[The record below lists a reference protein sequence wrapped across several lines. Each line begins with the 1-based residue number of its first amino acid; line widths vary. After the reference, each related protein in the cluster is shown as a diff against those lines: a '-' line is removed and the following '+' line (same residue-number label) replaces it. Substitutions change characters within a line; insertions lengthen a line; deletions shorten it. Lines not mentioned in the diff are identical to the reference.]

1 MPSKTTLKRVSLI
14 ENEFMKLQQA
24 ELKNLIEKHASKEG
38 GSSTAVP
45 CLRFFCAT
53 APSEFLH
60 TLYEPSLCIIAQG
73 SKAVGLGEEMFSYDK
88 DKYLIAS
95 VHLPARVQIQD
106 ASVEKP
112 YVSLQLT
119 FSMDQILEILK
130 ECNDDE
136 VLSQQPECGLYF
148 GDNSLLLL
156 EPILRLVRLLEN
168 PKDIGILAPMITREI
183 LYRIVQDKGGAII
196 RQFAKN
202 GSLAQRIAKAITMI
216 KNDLAEPLRIETLAQ
231 EAQMSASSFHYHF
244 KRVTTMSPLQFQKSL
259 RLQEA
264 RRLLM
269 VEEME
274 ASNAAFQVGYESP
287 SQFSREYARLFGLP
301 PIRDVKRLRESFA
314 SA

>member
-1 MPSKTTLKRVSLI
+1 
-14 ENEFMKLQQA
+14 MKLQQA

-73 SKAVGLGEEMFSYDK
+73 SKAVGMGEEMFSYDK

-136 VLSQQPECGLYF
+136 VFSTHTAFQLKHLEFGHVQAGAPKQLNTYLCRTKTSLHPSQQLW
-148 GDNSLLLL
+148 SL
-156 EPILRLVRLLEN
+156 E
-168 PKDIGILAPMITREI
+168 
-183 LYRIVQDKGGAII
+183 Q
-196 RQFAKN
+196 
-202 GSLAQRIAKAITMI
+202 
-216 KNDLAEPLRIETLAQ
+216 
-231 EAQMSASSFHYHF
+231 
-244 KRVTTMSPLQFQKSL
+244 
-259 RLQEA
+259 
-264 RRLLM
+264 
-269 VEEME
+269 
-274 ASNAAFQVGYESP
+274 
-287 SQFSREYARLFGLP
+287 
-301 PIRDVKRLRESFA
+301 
-314 SA
+314 

>member
-1 MPSKTTLKRVSLI
+1 M
-14 ENEFMKLQQA
+14 ENELLELQYA
-24 ELKNLIEKHASKEG
+24 ELKRLIEKHASKEG
-38 GSSTAVP
+38 GSATAVP
-45 CLRFFCAT
+45 SLRFFCAI

-73 SKAVGLGEEMFSYDK
+73 SKAVGLGDEMFSYDK
-88 DKYLIAS
+88 HRYLIAS
-95 VHLPARVQIQD
+95 VHLPARVQIQE
-106 ASVEKP
+106 ASSEKP
-112 YVSLQLT
+112 YLSLQLT

-130 ECNDDE
+130 EVDGE
-136 VLSQQPECGLYF
+136 AKSMQQPECGLYF
-148 GDNSLLLL
+148 GENGSLLLD
-156 EPILRLVRLLEN
+156 PVVRLVRLLEN
-168 PKDIGILAPMITREI
+168 PSDIGMLEPMITREI

-196 RQFAKN
+196 RQFAQN

-216 KNDLAEPLRIETLAQ
+216 TSDLTEPLHIQSLAK
-231 EAQMSASSFHYHF
+231 EARMSTSSFHHHF

-269 VEEME
+269 VESIE
-274 ASNAAFQVGYESP
+274 ASNVAFQVGYESP

-301 PIRDVKRLRESFA
+301 PIRDVKRIREAFE